1 VIAGSFPASNIS
13 IDTELTSRPQLAV
26 EQQMINAQTGVARI
40 SISKVIPERVDLF
53 VGMQNPYGV
62 GPSLLDQSCKRF
74 THLDPKQGIVDP
86 SFWFVY
92 IRSVGMT
99 L

>member
-1 VIAGSFPASNIS
+1 
-13 IDTELTSRPQLAV
+13 
-26 EQQMINAQTGVARI
+26 
-40 SISKVIPERVDLF
+40 
-53 VGMQNPYGV
+53 MQNPYGV

-92 IRSVGMT
+92 IPLGGDDVVIAGKHHRESPET
-99 L
+99 SLAA